1 MKKFFVI
8 IMLLA
13 ILLCGCEK
21 MDAAHEEP
29 ENSRFDIEY
38 IQPFRSF
45 GQIYI
50 IRDTETGKAY
60 LFAKNG
66 YSGGIIAL
74 EEN

>member
-1 MKKFFVI
+1 MKKIFVI

-13 ILLCGCEK
+13 ILLCGCAK
-21 MDAAHEEP
+21 MDAAHEKS

-38 IQPFRSF
+38 IQPFQSF

-66 YSGGIIAL
+66 YSGGIIDL
-74 EEN
+74 KEN